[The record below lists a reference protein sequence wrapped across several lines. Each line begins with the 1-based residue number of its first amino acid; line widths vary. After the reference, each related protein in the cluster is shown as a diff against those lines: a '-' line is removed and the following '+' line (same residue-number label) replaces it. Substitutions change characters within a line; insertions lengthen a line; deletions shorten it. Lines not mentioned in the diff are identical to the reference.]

1 MKQLWI
7 LTGGN
12 GSGKST
18 FFKIMLKPLGV
29 SFVNADM
36 LALTLGE
43 PTTDEKSRQA
53 QKMALALFHEKIS
66 KGDNFC
72 FETVF
77 SHPSKLELIREAQES
92 GYEVTLAYIHLANDS
107 LNQARVYQRVAE
119 GGHNVPADKI
129 KSRIPRTMEN
139 VHLALPMVR
148 DAVLYDNS
156 YSESNGGAFQE
167 IAHVHQGTV
176 VSSIDPLPAWAA
188 EMLAGLY
195 H

>member
-43 PTTDEKSRQA
+43 PITDEKSRQA

-92 GYEVTLAYIHLANDS
+92 GYEVTLVYIHLANDS

-167 IAHVHQGTV
+167 IAQVHQGTV
-176 VSSIDPLPAWAA
+176 VSSIDPLPAWAT
-188 EMLAGLY
+188 EMLAGLS